1 MDGRDTIGRERAPAT
16 PAPWQRWNPPR
27 YSLGALRGDL
37 AGGLVAALIA
47 LPYGLAM
54 ATLMGIPPA
63 MGLMT
68 SILTAPVTA
77 LLGRNPVLIGGTS
90 TVTVPF
96 VAAAVAAYGAGGAA
110 KITIVAAVF
119 LMVFC
124 VLRLGGLLA
133 GIPRPVVSGFS
144 CGIGAMM
151 IISQLKALFGLR
163 IAAGGTMADQFVRA
177 VTALPQLDPQVT
189 AIGAVTILGAVMAAR
204 RWPSAP
210 APMVGI
216 ASAVAAGSMFGWH
229 DKEVGAMVLAVPPL
243 AGFTWAPADVL
254 QVLPSALGLAVV
266 TSVNLL
272 VTSRVVEHFRG
283 RSAGPRRS
291 DADREL
297 GAYGIANLLGGLFG
311 APFSVGIPARSLANV
326 RCGGTTRMSNLF
338 HALFVLLFLTAGSSL
353 VAHVPLSALAGVTAW
368 MGFCLLD
375 WSTWSRLGRM
385 RRTDAAA
392 FLLTALGVLFVN
404 AAIAV
409 AAGWSMYGFR
419 WLVQRSAFAG
429 GLPDSAAA
437 ASRR

>member
-1 MDGRDTIGRERAPAT
+1 MNSSATVLAAVAATLLGRDLAPAEHT
-16 PAPWQRWNPPR
+16 ALHAALAAVRADAAPTLPR
-27 YSLGALRGDL
+27 LVDALADPDHGAVSADRTTLAARTRDGADLVHALRRLTRGDL
-37 AGGLVAALIA
+37 AGMFDG
-47 LPYGLAM
+47 P
-54 ATLMGIPPA
+54 
-63 MGLMT
+63 
-68 SILTAPVTA
+68 
-77 LLGRNPVLIGGTS
+77 S
-90 TVTVPF
+90 TH
-96 VAAAVAAYGAGGAA
+96 
-110 KITIVAAVF
+110 
-119 LMVFC
+119 
-124 VLRLGGLLA
+124 RL
-133 GIPRPVVSGFS
+133 
-144 CGIGAMM
+144 
-151 IISQLKALFGLR
+151 
-163 IAAGGTMADQFVRA
+163 D
-177 VTALPQLDPQVT
+177 
-189 AIGAVTILGAVMAAR
+189 
-204 RWPSAP
+204 PSAP
-210 APMVGI
+210 MV
-216 ASAVAAGSMFGWH
+216 
-229 DKEVGAMVLAVPPL
+229 VLDL
-243 AGFTWAPADVL
+243 
-254 QVLPSALGLAVV
+254 SALGSDDTALAIAM
-266 TSVNLL
+266 TCASAWLD
-272 VTSRVVEHFRG
+272 
-283 RSAGPRRS
+283 AGPRRS